1 MSLVPRFGAGTRLFL
16 VFAALSLVPVLALG
30 GLLAVQF
37 RHEVQGRGID
47 QARGQAEAI
56 ARMIGE
62 TQLDGHSLRTGLT
75 AVEEARLLDFARS
88 EVRTGNVTRLR
99 LRGPDARV
107 VFSDDGSG
115 IDGSPDEEAA
125 EALEGESEAEITRL
139 NSDHSDTG
147 PVGEQVVEV
156 YTAIHNPRTQDTIGV
171 LEIYLPYQQ
180 IAADLRAGLH
190 RLYLVLA
197 LGLGLLYLLLAGLS
211 GWTTRRL
218 GRQAAQFQHLA
229 MHDALTDLPNRA
241 LFADRI
247 GEAVAEVERHGGGAA
262 VVVIDLDRFREIND
276 TLGHRNG
283 DLLLTRIADRLLAG
297 AGPGDT
303 VARLGGD
310 EFGLVLP
317 GVQDR
322 AQLEAGL
329 VGVRAAIEEEV
340 ELSGLPVNVEAS
352 LGVVFIPRDGDHP
365 DLLIQHA
372 DVAMYV
378 AKQNHGGV
386 VCYDTG
392 QDHHNAERLALVSE
406 LRRAVLRNELV
417 LHYQPQV
424 SQPGGEVCI
433 LEALVRWQHPTR
445 GLLLPDAFIPIA
457 EQTGLIDEVT
467 RWVLDTALAE
477 LVQWR
482 RDCAEVVVAVNISA
496 RSLQHLQLPT
506 MVKDALERAGAE
518 PDWLLLEITETAL
531 MTDATRSADVLGQ
544 LSAAGHRLSL
554 DDFGQGYTSL
564 SQLSELP
571 LSELKID
578 KSFVLNMLHSRSD
591 AAIVRS
597 IIDLGHNLEMN
608 VVAEGVE
615 EAEVVGALLALGCDV
630 TQGFW
635 FSRRSPPTRSLPG
648 WPLGSRPRRSRSY
661 PTRPR
666 TAARPWTGPMVLGR
680 IRVRMPRAVP
690 PTSSRPLSPTIRAS
704 PACLSSRS
712 SAARKIAGFGFT
724 APIS

>member
-1 MSLVPRFGAGTRLFL
+1 MSFVARFGAGPRLFFA
-16 VFAALSLVPVLALG
+16 FAALSLLPVLALG
-30 GLLAVQF
+30 GLLAVQY
-37 RHEVQGRGID
+37 RHEVHQRGIAQGR
-47 QARGQAEAI
+47 AQAEVI
-56 ARMIGE
+56 ARVLGE

-75 AVEEARLLDFARS
+75 PVEESRLVAFSRN

-107 VFSDDGSG
+107 AFSDDGSG
-115 IDGSPDEEAA
+115 FGGEPDQEAG
-125 EALEGESEAEITRL
+125 EALHGEAEAEITRL
-139 NSDHSDTG
+139 NSDSGDVG
-147 PVGEQVVEV
+147 PPGARVIEV
-156 YTAIHNPRTQDTIGV
+156 YAPVRNPRTQAVIGV
-171 LEIYLPYQQ
+171 LEIYLPYEG
-180 IAADLRAGLH
+180 IAAELLAGLH
-190 RLYLVLA
+190 RLYLTLA
-197 LGLGLLYLLLAGLS
+197 IGLGLLYLLLAGLS
-211 GWTTRRL
+211 GWTTQRL

-229 MHDALTDLPNRA
+229 THDALTDLPNRV

-247 GEAVAEVERHGGGAA
+247 GEVVATVQRRGGGAA

-283 DLLLTRIADRLLAG
+283 DFLLTRIAERLQAG
-297 AGPGDT
+297 VGPGDT

-317 GVQDR
+317 GVGGP
-322 AQLEAGL
+322 AQLANVLDRLRE
-329 VGVRAAIEEEV
+329 AIEEEV
-340 ELSGLPVNVEAS
+340 NLSGLPVNVEAS
-352 LGVVFIPRDGDHP
+352 LGAVFVPLDGDDP
-365 DLLIQHA
+365 DVLMQHA
-372 DVAMYV
+372 DVALYV
-378 AKQNHGGV
+378 AKRTHGGV

-392 QDHHNAERLALVSE
+392 QNHYNAERLALVSE

-424 SQPGGEVCI
+424 SQPGGEVGI

-445 GLLLPDAFIPIA
+445 GLLLPDEFIPIA

-477 LVQWR
+477 IGKWR
-482 RDCAEVVVAVNISA
+482 ATNPEIVVAVNVSA

-506 MVKDALERAGAE
+506 MVEAALQRAGAQ

-531 MTDATRSADVLGQ
+531 VTDATRAVTVLEQ

-578 KSFVLNMLHSRSD
+578 KSFVLNMLQSTND

-597 IIDLGHNLEMN
+597 IIDLGHNLGMN

-615 EAEVVGALLALGCDV
+615 DADVVRVLLDLGCDV

-635 FSRRSPPTRSLPG
+635 FSRPLPADQVG
-648 WPLGSRPRRSRSY
+648 PWLAG
-661 PTRPR
+661 TLQDHA
-666 TAARPWTGPMVLGR
+666 AARGSTYEPQH
-680 IRVRMPRAVP
+680 
-690 PTSSRPLSPTIRAS
+690 
-704 PACLSSRS
+704 
-712 SAARKIAGFGFT
+712 
-724 APIS
+724 